1 MVSKFTWRGVAV
13 GPTTIRRV
21 TSRAC
26 RALLALA
33 LFLGAGS
40 LTSGGARA
48 ADASAAKASVAVG
61 IGAVTPQIP
70 DFSDPNKPMDFS
82 GQLANVTSTPMK
94 NLVVELRRTRVQAR
108 SDMGSADGDGNRIYT
123 TAGKPV
129 KTSIPSLD
137 AHALF
142 TWQFHLT
149 EAELLGGKKPRTG
162 VYAIDVDVTDSD
174 GDFLGGQRT
183 YVVWKPVTDAKEA
196 RVALLWPVVGMPGL
210 TGKKTPNDAAAPI
223 VSDPQA
229 AAQFA
234 PQGRLSQIF
243 QDGQRFPVN
252 WLLDPDV
259 LYTANRLSSGYF
271 MDSGDGSPKPEGG
284 NGALD
289 AKNWY
294 DAAHQLFSAST
305 TQNCWNLPYAD
316 PDLTTLAHSQGG
328 QSLLDAAAK
337 LQAPP
342 ITGQCRTSQTVAWPA
357 GGQAD
362 AATLKA
368 LQAAG
373 MADQVTLLSSNVVSS
388 TAWKSAH
395 VALPNSPNTVVY
407 DTYLSSVFADPAPPP
422 AGQPQLNTP
431 GVLAAQEWL
440 AQTALLAGD
449 YTDRVLV
456 VAPPRDFTPTAPLA
470 DAIEKA
476 EKMGPND
483 KWVGLQD
490 LGKVLDPKAVTP
502 PSSPLVAKI
511 DSTDLPA
518 GVVKSASDSQKL
530 YHALHSIMDLNNR
543 ATDDAVPFR
552 PVATWWRAHPGATAF
567 SGAVYDTVVQE
578 HGLVSIAKQRQT
590 LTLSGK
596 SGMVPITI
604 VNRTNYSVHVYVQA
618 HSEQSV
624 KLKATDPGLQSVPS
638 GTTATVRIR
647 VEAQGNGQTVRLTAT
662 LYSCDD
668 FTSGCTY
675 YPGDLFTP
683 LKSADGEV
691 EIPVKVSR
699 IGIIALGLMIGSGI
713 LLVALIGL
721 RVYRA
726 KRAQHAPAQ
735 DTMAS

>member
-1 MVSKFTWRGVAV
+1 M
-13 GPTTIRRV
+13 

-48 ADASAAKASVAVG
+48 ADAPAAESSAVKSSVAKPSVAVG

-70 DFSDPNKPMDFS
+70 DFSDVNKPMDFS
-82 GQLANVTSTPMK
+82 GQLANTTSAAMK

-108 SDMGSADGDGNRIYT
+108 SDMGSADGEGSRVYT
-123 TAGKPV
+123 AAGKQV
-129 KTSIPSLD
+129 KLPIPSLD
-137 AHALF
+137 AHAV
-142 TWQFHLT
+142 TGWQFHLT
-149 EAELLGGKKPRTG
+149 EAELLGGKKPRSG
-162 VYAIDVDVTDSD
+162 VYAVDIDITDSD

-183 YVVWKPVTDAKEA
+183 YVVWKPVTDTKEA

-210 TGKKTPNDAAAPI
+210 TGQKTANDAAAPI

-252 WLLDPDV
+252 WILDPDV

-271 MDSGDGSPKPEGG
+271 VASPDGSLKPEGG

-289 AKNWY
+289 AKGWY
-294 DAAHQLFSAST
+294 DAAHQLFTASA

-316 PDLTTLAHSQGG
+316 PDVTTLAHSQGG
-328 QSLLDAAAK
+328 QPLLNAAVK
-337 LQAPP
+337 LQAPVT
-342 ITGQCRTSQTVAWPA
+342 TGACRKPQTIAWPA

-362 AATLKA
+362 TATMKA

-373 MADQVTLLSSNVVSS
+373 VSDQLTLLSSNVVSS

-395 VALPNSPNTVVY
+395 VALPESPNTVVY
-407 DTYLSSVFADPAPPP
+407 DTYLSNVFADQAPPP
-422 AGQPQLNTP
+422 AGQPQLSTP

-490 LGKVLDPKAVTP
+490 LGKVLDPKAAAP
-502 PSSPLVAKI
+502 PASPLVAKI
-511 DSTDLPA
+511 DSPNLPVA
-518 GVVKSASDSQKL
+518 VVKSASDGQKL
-530 YHALHSIMDLNNR
+530 YHALHSIMDPNHER
-543 ATDDAVPFR
+543 DDAVPFR
-552 PVATWWRAHPGATAF
+552 PVATWWRGRPGAAAF
-567 SGAVYDTVVQE
+567 SGVVYNTVVQE

-604 VNRTNYSVHVYVQA
+604 VNKTNSAVHVFVQA

-624 KLKATDPGLQSVPS
+624 KLKATDPGLQTVTS

-647 VEAQGNGQTVRLTAT
+647 VEAQGNGQTVKLMAT
-662 LYSCDD
+662 LYTCDD
-668 FTSGCTY
+668 FSSGCTY

-683 LKSADGEV
+683 LKSEDGAV

-713 LLVALIGL
+713 LLIALIGL